1 MIKKLYVLS
10 FICLFISKINAQDTV
25 VKEGTEVAG
34 KEVKSYLVKDF
45 PEGVY
50 KTYEDFIAKTGI
62 FMGDALERR
71 TIVGYKSIEKSVDA
85 YHVFFCWKRNNIK
98 ITDYFAIVYNGNLYI
113 QQRYLMKFASK
124 EDGNMSADNPN
135 SYHRV
140 LNDGKFLYLEG
151 PFANMWSK
159 AFAYNAGAVGGAIL
173 ANLNTLKGIVFNVD
187 KKEFNFIREC
197 ENLNALIEEY
207 NGVKIECKDKKVD
220 ILTVRENVDKIIK

>member
-1 MIKKLYVLS
+1 MIKKLCVLS
-10 FICLFISKINAQDTV
+10 FICFFVSKINAQ
-25 VKEGTEVAG
+25 EVTT
-34 KEVKSYLVKDF
+34 KEVMESTGSEAKTYLVKDF
-45 PEGVY
+45 SEGVY
-50 KTYEDFIAKTGI
+50 KTYENLIAKSGI

-71 TIVGYKSIEKSVDA
+71 TITGYKSIEKNADA
-85 YHVFFCWKRNNIK
+85 YHVFFCWKRNNAK
-98 ITDYFAIVYNGNLYI
+98 ITDYFAIVYNGSLYI
-113 QQRYLMKFASK
+113 QQRYLMQFASK

-159 AFAYNAGAVGGAIL
+159 AFAYNAGAVGGAIA

-220 ILTVRENVDKIIK
+220 ILTVRENVNKIIK